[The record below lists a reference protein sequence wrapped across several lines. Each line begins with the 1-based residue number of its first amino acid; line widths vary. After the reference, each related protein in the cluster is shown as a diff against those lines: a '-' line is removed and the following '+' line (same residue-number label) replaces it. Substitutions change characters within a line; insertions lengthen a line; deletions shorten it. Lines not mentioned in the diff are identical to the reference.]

1 LNKIES
7 QLEEMDDTPTVKRT
21 VLRGGTYIQV
31 LGLMHEPVLD
41 LNCTEAL
48 NLAMRLVEEAGTGLN
63 TRLADFQAQRM

>member
-1 LNKIES
+1 MNKIES
-7 QLEEMDDTPTVKRT
+7 PQEEMDDTPNVKRT

-48 NLAMRLVEEAGTGLN
+48 NLAMRLIEEAGTGMN
-63 TRLADFQAQRM
+63 ARLADLQGQPT